1 MPSPSTA
8 ERAPARHGRR
18 ARRPGAERLMQ
29 ASRGPLAPVQLPL
42 SRDET
47 GSKNMLQLVQLRW
60 VAVVGQV
67 LTIGTVRYGLGID
80 LPLRQMALVVAALIG
95 LNLLSLL
102 RLRLRTPVGGLELFL
117 VLAFDVAALTV
128 QLYLSGG
135 MTNPFVSLYLLQV
148 TLAAVLL
155 EQRGAWAVVAI
166 AIACLLGL
174 TLDYRPLLLP
184 EKLGADLFTLHLYG
198 LLVCFILV
206 AVLLMVF
213 TTRISG
219 NLRDRDAHLAHM
231 RQQAVEEEH
240 IIRMGLLA
248 SGAAHE
254 LSTPLATVSV
264 ILGDWQRMP
273 ALREMPDLQGEIDE
287 MQAAIGRCKSIIGGI
302 LLSAGEARGEAPALT
317 TIGAFLEDFLREWEL
332 AHPGFGLT
340 FRNELAED
348 IPIVADP
355 ALKQVLAN
363 LLVNAQEAPSPAVHL
378 TASRDGDDL
387 LLEVS
392 DDGPGFAPGMLAEFG
407 SPYRSTKGR
416 TGGGLGLFLV
426 VNVARKLGGTV
437 TARNRPGRGATVTL
451 TLPLAAIAIG
461 EDLEE
466 RDDDAR

>member
-1 MPSPSTA
+1 
-8 ERAPARHGRR
+8 
-18 ARRPGAERLMQ
+18 
-29 ASRGPLAPVQLPL
+29 
-42 SRDET
+42 
-47 GSKNMLQLVQLRW
+47 
-60 VAVVGQV
+60 
-67 LTIGTVRYGLGID
+67 
-80 LPLRQMALVVAALIG
+80 
-95 LNLLSLL
+95 
-102 RLRLRTPVGGLELFL
+102 
-117 VLAFDVAALTV
+117 
-128 QLYLSGG
+128 
-135 MTNPFVSLYLLQV
+135 
-148 TLAAVLL
+148 
-155 EQRGAWAVVAI
+155 
-166 AIACLLGL
+166 
-174 TLDYRPLLLP
+174 
-184 EKLGADLFTLHLYG
+184 
-198 LLVCFILV
+198 
-206 AVLLMVF
+206 MVF

-273 ALREMPDLQGEIDE
+273 ALREMQDLQGEIDE
-287 MQAAIGRCKSIIGGI
+287 MQAAIDRCKSIIGGI
-302 LLSAGEARGEAPALT
+302 LLSAGEARGEDPALT
-317 TIGAFLEDFLREWEL
+317 TIGAFLEDFLHEWEL
-332 AHPGFGLT
+332 AHPSFGLT
-340 FRNELAED
+340 FRNELVED

-378 TASRDGDDL
+378 AASRDGDDL

-461 EDLEE
+461 EALEG
-466 RDDDAR
+466 DDDAR

>member
-1 MPSPSTA
+1 
-8 ERAPARHGRR
+8 
-18 ARRPGAERLMQ
+18 
-29 ASRGPLAPVQLPL
+29 
-42 SRDET
+42 
-47 GSKNMLQLVQLRW
+47 MLQLVQLRW

-80 LPLRQMALVVAALIG
+80 LPLRQMALVVAALIA

-102 RLRLRTPVGGLELFL
+102 RLRLSTPVGGLELFL

-155 EQRGAWAVVAI
+155 EQHGAWAVVAI
-166 AIACLLGL
+166 AIACFLGL

-184 EKLGADLFTLHLYG
+184 DSLGADLFTLHLYG

-273 ALREMPDLQGEIDE
+273 ALREMPDLQGEIEE
-287 MQAAIGRCKSIIGGI
+287 MQAAIDRCKSIIGGI
-302 LLSAGEARGEAPALT
+302 LLSAGEARGRP
-317 TIGAFLEDFLREWEL
+317 RRS
-332 AHPGFGLT
+332 P
-340 FRNELAED
+340 
-348 IPIVADP
+348 PS
-355 ALKQVLAN
+355 
-363 LLVNAQEAPSPAVHL
+363 APSWRISSMNGSLPIPAS
-378 TASRDGDDL
+378 ASPSATSWRRT
-387 LLEVS
+387 S
-392 DDGPGFAPGMLAEFG
+392 
-407 SPYRSTKGR
+407 RSWPIR
-416 TGGGLGLFLV
+416 
-426 VNVARKLGGTV
+426 R
-437 TARNRPGRGATVTL
+437 
-451 TLPLAAIAIG
+451 
-461 EDLEE
+461 
-466 RDDDAR
+466 